1 MSRVFKEG
9 TLMDNPPS
17 RSYEEPRLTVLGTV
31 HVLTQG
37 GDKKLGYA
45 DGFTFMGDSI
55 TNNS

>member
-1 MSRVFKEG
+1 
-9 TLMDNPPS
+9 MDNS
-17 RSYEEPRLTVLGTV
+17 SSKSYEEPRLTVLGSV

-45 DGFTFMGDSI
+45 DGWTFMGDSI